1 MKVISPRVHGM
12 LDYGTILLFALAPTL
27 FDLDGTYATVCYI
40 LAAGYLVVT
49 LLTDFPM
56 GMAHLISFPMHGWLE
71 LISGIALLAAPFLFG
86 FADDNET
93 ARNFFMAMGALFVG
107 SWMLTD
113 WRADTHTQTHGH
125 GTMMP
130 NHH

>member
-1 MKVISPRVHGM
+1 M
-12 LDYGTILLFALAPTL
+12 DYATVLLFALAPTL
-27 FDLDGTYATVCYI
+27 FNLGGTYATVCYV
-40 LAAGYLVVT
+40 LAAGYLIIT
-49 LLTDFPM
+49 LLTDFQM
-56 GMAHLISFPMHGWLE
+56 GIAHLISFPMHGWLE
-71 LISGIALLAAPFLFG
+71 LVSGIVFLASPYLFG

-93 ARNFFMAMGALFVG
+93 ARNFFMAMGVLFIG
-107 SWMLTD
+107 TWLLTD